1 MESRLSHRPPCRFR
15 GRISRYASMG
25 RIEKRQET
33 IVVPTQTG
41 KETRRPFSD
50 KCRLEDSRRASME
63 SCGKD
68 FREKVYAYEGKQ
80 PPHKV
85 ADGIQKRMHD
95 GASLKGKYPVRR
107 VRCGI

>member
-63 SCGKD
+63 SSISSAK
-68 FREKVYAYEGKQ
+68 KYM
-80 PPHKV
+80 P
-85 ADGIQKRMHD
+85 M
-95 GASLKGKYPVRR
+95 KGSSRR
-107 VRCGI
+107 TR